1 MNSASFLANIIGVL
15 SLIALIAVIYPS
27 LVDVFKINLKYKQ
40 EILKISQIGLLLT
53 TTLGLIHGLLM
64 TQGGNVDFYDLNTYW
79 VYLGGVFLFNL
90 VVFLAFSFSQ
100 LKSDIK
106 RLNYFNYA
114 ILFLLVCHI
123 GQKLMFQI

>member
-1 MNSASFLANIIGVL
+1 
-15 SLIALIAVIYPS
+15 
-27 LVDVFKINLKYKQ
+27 
-40 EILKISQIGLLLT
+40 
-53 TTLGLIHGLLM
+53 M